1 MISMNRS
8 QLLTFLLSFFIYTL
22 LLTFPVSA
30 VAQIFPDTTS
40 KEQVNNVPEIP
51 EDSLSRRTPRGTVNG
66 FIKAIADENYDRASR
81 YLNLSSTGVEEGEE
95 LVRVVQRL
103 LDRGGQIMP
112 YSWISNDPEGQ
123 TNDDLP
129 PGIDR
134 IGTVTA
140 EAETFDLFV
149 EKTTGP
155 EDAPI
160 WLLSSETINKIQALD
175 IQDELLVEK
184 FMPEFL
190 LNRKW
195 AGIAVGQ
202 WLFMFFLIIPAYFI
216 SWAIVWLF
224 QFLLRLVW
232 PKARTEPTQ
241 GIIKAFA
248 LPIRIYLAVW
258 LFVILSQE
266 VGISILLRQRFSWIT
281 LILGIVALLIL
292 LWRLAD
298 FISVFSQRK
307 MSLQGK
313 ASLVSVILFL
323 RRFAKIAIVVF
334 GIIAILGA
342 VGVDV
347 TTGLAA
353 LGIGGIALALGA
365 QKTVE
370 NFVGSVTLI
379 ADQPIRVGDFCK
391 VGETIGTVESIGMR
405 STRIRTNDRTVVT
418 IPNGEFSSTRIE
430 NFAHRDRFL
439 LHTVIGV
446 RYETT
451 PDQLRYLLVEIRA
464 ILYSHPMIDP
474 NPARVRFQ
482 GFGASSLNLEIFT
495 YFNAINFE
503 NYVELRE
510 DLLLRIMDVIARS
523 GTEFAFP
530 SQTLYF
536 AKDTGLSE
544 EKAKEIEEVVKKW
557 KENNEMEI
565 PKFDPDKIQQIKNS
579 IKYPPEGSSENK
591 NNNPKE

>member
-1 MISMNRS
+1 MIKMNRTHCLNS
-8 QLLTFLLSFFIYTL
+8 LLSFLFCAIL
-22 LLTFPVSA
+22 LAIPVNA
-30 VAQIFPDTTS
+30 EAQIFPDTTS
-40 KEQVNNVPEIP
+40 EEQENQVPEIP

-66 FIKAIADENYDRASR
+66 FIKAIAEENYDRASR

-95 LVRVVQRL
+95 LVRVIQRL

-112 YSWISNDPEGQ
+112 YSWISDDPMGR
-123 TNDDLP
+123 TDDDLP

-149 EKTTGP
+149 EKTEGP
-155 EDAPI
+155 NDGPV

-175 IQDELLVEK
+175 IQDDLLVERL
-184 FMPEFL
+184 MPDFL
-190 LNRKW
+190 LDRKW

-202 WLFMFFLIIPAYFI
+202 WLFMLLLIIPAYFI
-216 SWAIVWLF
+216 SWAIVWFF
-224 QFLLRLVW
+224 QFLLRLIW

-258 LFVILSQE
+258 LFIFLSQE

-430 NFAHRDRFL
+430 NYAHRDRFL

-451 PDQLRYLLVEIRA
+451 PDQLRFLLVEIRA
-464 ILYSHPMIDP
+464 ILYSHPLVDP

-495 YFNAINFE
+495 YINAINFE

-510 DLLLRIMDVIARS
+510 DLLLRIMDVIERS

-557 KENNEMEI
+557 RESNEMQI
-565 PKFDPDKIQQIKNS
+565 PKFDPDKMQEIKNT

-591 NNNPKE
+591 NTSGS